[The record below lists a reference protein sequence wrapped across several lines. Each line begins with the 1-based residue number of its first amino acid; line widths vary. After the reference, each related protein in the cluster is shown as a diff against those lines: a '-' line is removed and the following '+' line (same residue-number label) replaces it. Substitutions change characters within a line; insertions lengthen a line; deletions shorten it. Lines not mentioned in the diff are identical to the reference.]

1 MKITK
6 RQLRMLIREAINEQ
20 ASDKQVKTAQDNLK
34 TMFDAVDV
42 NKIKDLLAVGGEAM
56 EGAFLDQFRQA
67 LDKLANE

>member
-1 MKITK
+1 
-6 RQLRMLIREAINEQ
+6 MLIREAINEQ